1 MIKEWM
7 ISNPKISIILLAF
20 LITLIT
26 TLVTKYTTN
35 QDRMKELKNIQ
46 KACQITLKD
55 NKGNPK
61 KEQEI
66 QKEIMD
72 CSMELL
78 RHSLKPMLITM
89 IPLIIFFWWVRGV
102 YSPILPGW
110 FWWYLGVGIASSILL
125 RKVMDIA

>member
-1 MIKEWM
+1 M
-7 ISNPKISIILLAF
+7 ISNPKISIVLLAF

-89 IPLIIFFWWVRGV
+89 IPLVIFFWWVKGM
-102 YSPILPGW
+102 YAPILTSW
-110 FWWYLGVGIASSILL
+110 FWWYLGVGIASNILL